1 MTDIIIKNPLI
12 AYTGEKLKIM
22 QINFE
27 NVDESTQS
35 ENQESREK
43 PLNQQNISPTEEEG
57 AETERHVNLNKFKK
71 DGKNNSVKNIGRKT
85 RRKNVEKGKWGKNI
99 NKIKN
104 EKK

>member
-1 MTDIIIKNPLI
+1 MSMRAPNLRIKKVERNPSI
-12 AYTGEKLKIM
+12 NKIY
-22 QINFE
+22 
-27 NVDESTQS
+27 
-35 ENQESREK
+35 
-43 PLNQQNISPTEEEG
+43 LPTEEEG